1 MAPTV
6 IQRSSSSKVERQFQ
20 TEHHACEGLAGS
32 CFHPIQSAWPVTA
45 KTVYP
50 TRLPMSIYSY
60 VQHRQAFCGRLR
72 CVTPGRNCPARNAP
86 QPARGRNAAIQ
97 LRLIQQVLER
107 LEGANEKAYQGR
119 DPLHFCDSCVPA
131 EVSQVIDVRS

>member
-1 MAPTV
+1 MAGHSKNSVPNQTANV
-6 IQRSSSSKVERQFQ
+6 NIFVRTTSS
-20 TEHHACEGLAGS
+20 G
-32 CFHPIQSAWPVTA
+32 I
-45 KTVYP
+45 
-50 TRLPMSIYSY
+50 
-60 VQHRQAFCGRLR
+60 LR
-72 CVTPGRNCPARNAP
+72 AP
-86 QPARGRNAAIQ
+86 QMRNTGAQLSSAQCATAGPGTKRCYQ